1 MKNATDTWTPEQI
14 KKMNALADDLNEGQT
29 REHFAAL
36 GGIFWVTAH
45 VDGSERV
52 NKRYKSAMTALK
64 AYFRACAQYSVIET
78 SRPKNS
84 GRIVLRVRRDVSLES
99 NYAPNANMWI

>member
-14 KKMNALADDLNEGQT
+14 KKMNTLADDLSEGQT

-52 NKRYKSAMTALK
+52 NKRYKSATTALK

-78 SRPKNS
+78 LLPKNR
-84 GRIVLRVRRDVSLES
+84 GRVALYVRRDLSLES
-99 NYAPNANMWI
+99 NYAPNAKMWI